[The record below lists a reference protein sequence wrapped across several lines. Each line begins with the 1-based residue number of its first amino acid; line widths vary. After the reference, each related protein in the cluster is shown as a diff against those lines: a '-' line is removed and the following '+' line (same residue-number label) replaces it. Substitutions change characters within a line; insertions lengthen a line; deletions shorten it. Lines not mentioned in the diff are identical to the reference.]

1 MVHCAVLASI
11 ALTMTAFYIA
21 RKFFQKSKNLT
32 KAKIIL
38 PLVEQDQAQPNQQFN
53 IQAYNPE
60 VISIK
65 ACLSFALLGLFL
77 LFTLLVIVPRIEH
90 KNAILP
96 LIGPFCHSV
105 IFPIATFHFNG
116 KFRKFVFEMC
126 T

>member
-1 MVHCAVLASI
+1 
-11 ALTMTAFYIA
+11 MTAIYIA
-21 RKFFQKSKNLT
+21 RKIFK
-32 KAKIIL
+32 KISNQMRANKIL
-38 PLVEQDQAQPNQQFN
+38 PLVEQNQTQQHQKFN

-60 VISIK
+60 AISLK

-77 LFTLLVIVPRIEH
+77 LFTLLVIVPQIEH

-105 IFPIATFHFNG
+105 IFPIATFCFNG
-116 KFRKFVFEMC
+116 KFRKFVCEMC